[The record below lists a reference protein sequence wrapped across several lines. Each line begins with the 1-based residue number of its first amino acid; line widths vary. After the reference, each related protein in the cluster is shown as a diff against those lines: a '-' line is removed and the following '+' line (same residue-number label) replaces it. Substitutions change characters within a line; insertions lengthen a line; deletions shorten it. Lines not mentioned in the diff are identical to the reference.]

1 VFAGDGVSGFR
12 LWCAAVIAGVLV
24 VAVGCGPS
32 ETPAQKVARAEAM
45 TPADARLA
53 EIYGR
58 SCKACHVVLEP
69 TAPLSGDTAAWDARF
84 AQGIDT
90 LVVHARDGFKAM
102 PPRGSCLDCTEE
114 DLKQLTLFMA
124 GRDEAGGAK

>member
-1 VFAGDGVSGFR
+1 
-12 LWCAAVIAGVLV
+12 
-24 VAVGCGPS
+24 
-32 ETPAQKVARAEAM
+32 M

-58 SCKACHVVLEP
+58 SCKACHVVLES